1 MTISLKREE
10 LGKVPNNR
18 LTEIILGFTRS
29 SIPVL
34 CLVLSLG
41 CANVNVVTRDA
52 NSALMEVMTLTEFNE
67 GSAEERLYAVE
78 NRILETCHILF
89 TSTEFVLLGEDI
101 PLLTQ
106 LGALFSS
113 GSCQQTVVDALRE
126 LDTIKEN
133 EKNR

>member
-1 MTISLKREE
+1 MTMSLKREE
-10 LGKVPNNR
+10 LGKVLNNR

-41 CANVNVVTRDA
+41 CVNVNVVTRNA
-52 NSALMEVMTLTEFNE
+52 NGALMEVMTLTEFDE
-67 GSAEERLYAVE
+67 GRAEEQLYAVE
-78 NRILETCHILF
+78 NHILDSCQSLF
-89 TSTEFVLLGEDI
+89 ISTDFALLGEDI

-113 GSCQQTVVDALRE
+113 GSCRQTVDDALRE